1 MSKHIYIIDVDPVAK
16 ERPRFTRSGRAYTP
30 QKTKQFSKN
39 VKKYME
45 MYFTEKLEGALHV
58 DLTFFI
64 KRPKTVRRK
73 YPTVKPDIDNFEKAI
88 YDALNE
94 ILWHDDC
101 QIVSHNVAKKY
112 STTPEGDF
120 VGEGIHI
127 KIEKLT

>member
-1 MSKHIYIIDVDPVAK
+1 MSKHTYIIDVDPVAK
-16 ERPRFTRSGRAYTP
+16 GRPRFTKAGRAYTP
-30 QKTKQFSKN
+30 QKTKQFSED
-39 VKKYME
+39 VKEYME
-45 MYFTEKLEGALHV
+45 MYFIEKLEGALHV

>member
-1 MSKHIYIIDVDPVAK
+1 MSKHTYIIDVDPVAK
-16 ERPRFTRSGRAYTP
+16 GRPRFTKAGRAYTP
-30 QKTKQFSKN
+30 QKTKQFSKD
-39 VKKYME
+39 VKEYME
-45 MYFTEKLEGALHV
+45 MYFIEKLEGALHV

>member
-1 MSKHIYIIDVDPVAK
+1 
-16 ERPRFTRSGRAYTP
+16 
-30 QKTKQFSKN
+30 
-39 VKKYME
+39 

>member
-1 MSKHIYIIDVDPVAK
+1 MSKHTYIIDVDPVAK
-16 ERPRFTRSGRAYTP
+16 GRPRFTRAGRAYTP
-30 QKTKQFSKN
+30 QKTKQFNKD